1 MCGIAG
7 FIEIDNRPAS
17 VVVLTRMT
25 DAISHR
31 GPDGDGHWADGPV
44 ALGHRRLAIIDLSDG
59 GRQPMQTEDGR
70 YTLTFNGEIYNYREL
85 RAALQARGEQFHTS
99 SDTEVL
105 LKGLR
110 VWGMDCLAKIN
121 GMFAFALWDSQ
132 ERRLTLARDRFGVK
146 PMYWA
151 QVGQTLM
158 FGSEVKAFM
167 AHPAFKAELAP
178 TALREYLTFQNFYG
192 DRTLFKGVHLLP
204 PGSAMSIE
212 VGKGRS
218 EPRQYWSFAFH
229 GQQKGLTEPEAA
241 IELSR
246 LFHQAVGRQ
255 LVSDVDVGAYLS
267 GGLDSGSIT
276 AVASSLQPYI
286 RTFTCGFDLS
296 SASGMEV
303 YFDERR
309 DAEMMSARFRTE
321 QYEMVLKAGDMER
334 AMPALARHLEE
345 PRVGQ
350 SYPNFLIARLASR
363 FNKVVLAGTGGDELF
378 GGYPWRYA
386 QTIDSDP
393 AVLKQKLFGY
403 WQRILP
409 DARAAEMFAPIWSDV
424 RDVSPQDLLAAE
436 LPDMPARMTVDEAL
450 QTVWTFEA
458 RTFLQG
464 LLAMEDKTSMA
475 HSLEVRVPFLDN
487 DLVDFAQ
494 SLPAHFKVAGFDSF
508 ESVANLGAS
517 RTSEGKKVYRA
528 AMRPLMPAE
537 IVDREKQGF
546 SAPDA
551 SWFKGESLDYV
562 RRLIGT
568 PKAKI
573 YDCLD
578 YAAIRPMLDDHFE
591 GRVNH
596 RLMVWSLLNLEEA
609 FGAFGL

>member
-17 VVVLTRMT
+17 VVVLKRMT
-25 DAISHR
+25 DAIAHR
-31 GPDGDGHWADGPV
+31 GPDGDGHWTDGPV

-85 RAALQARGEQFHTS
+85 RTALQAQGEQFHTS

-110 VWGMDCLAKIN
+110 VWGMDCLGKIN
-121 GMFAFALWDSQ
+121 GMFAFALWDNQ

-151 QVGQTLM
+151 QVGSTLM

-204 PGSAMSIE
+204 PGSAMAID
-212 VGKGRS
+212 VGKGRQ
-218 EPRQYWSFAFH
+218 EPRQYWTFAFH
-229 GQQKGLTEPEAA
+229 GQEKGLTEADAA
-241 IELSR
+241 TELRR
-246 LFHQAVGRQ
+246 LFQQAVGRQ

-276 AVASSLQPYI
+276 AVAASMQPYI

-334 AMPALARHLEE
+334 AMPALVRHLEE

-393 AVLKQKLFGY
+393 AVLKQKLFSY

-409 DARAAEMFAPIWSDV
+409 DKRAAELFAPIWSDV

-494 SLPAHFKVAGFDSF
+494 SLPAHFKVGGFDSF
-508 ESVANLGAS
+508 EAVAAMGGS
-517 RTSEGKKVYRA
+517 RTSEGKKVYRN

-537 IVDREKQGF
+537 IVDRDKQGF

-551 SWFKGESLDYV
+551 SWFKGESMDYV

-609 FGAFGL
+609 FGAFGF